1 MFCRPSVFL
10 IRRLVFLWF
19 QRFSCHLCV
28 QIFSLRNSEVPGYV
42 FDGIAQTK
50 AKQTKAKLEEVR
62 MLLGGFERN
71 FTET

>member
-1 MFCRPSVFL
+1 ML
-10 IRRLVFLWF
+10 LWF

-50 AKQTKAKLEEVR
+50 GKHTKVR
-62 MLLGGFERN
+62 RSGNASWGV
-71 FTET
+71 